1 MQPAMIREFIS
12 LLFPHFCYSCHRG
25 LITGE
30 KYICTYCRAE
40 LPRANLHR
48 YPDHP
53 ILQRFQGLG
62 PVDHVL
68 AYLRFVKKG
77 RVQKIMNKLK
87 YENRPDIGTMLG
99 EWYGS
104 ELADAGFSTAFDLIL
119 PVPLHQQKLRL
130 RGYNQSDYFA
140 KGLSMALAIAWNGKV
155 LQRNLH
161 SETQTRKS
169 RVERFDNV
177 SGIFE
182 LADPDDVKNKRILL
196 VDDVITTGATLFSA
210 AQPIIAAGCGSISFA
225 ALAVAR

>member
-1 MQPAMIREFIS
+1 MIREFIS
-12 LLFPHFCYSCHRG
+12 LLFPHFCFSCHRG
-25 LITGE
+25 LVTGE
-30 KYICTYCRAE
+30 KYICTYCRGD

-48 YPDHP
+48 FPDHP
-53 ILQRFQGLG
+53 IVQRFHGLG

-77 RVQKIMNKLK
+77 KVQKIMNKLK
-87 YENRPDIGTMLG
+87 YENHPEVGTMLG

-119 PVPLHQQKLRL
+119 PVPLHPQKLRK

-140 KGLSMALAIAWNGKV
+140 KGLSMAMAITWDGKV
-155 LQRNLH
+155 LQRNQH
-161 SETQTRKS
+161 NETQTRKS
-169 RVERFDNV
+169 RLERFDNV

-182 LADPDDVKNKRILL
+182 LADPEIVAHKSILL

-210 AQPIIAAGCGSISFA
+210 AQPIIDAGCGSISFA

>member
-1 MQPAMIREFIS
+1 MIREFIS

-25 LITGE
+25 LVTGE
-30 KYICTYCRAE
+30 KYICTYCRSD
-40 LPRANLHR
+40 LPRANLHSF
-48 YPDHP
+48 PDHP

-68 AYLRFVKKG
+68 AYLKFVKKG
-77 RVQKIMNKLK
+77 KVQRIMNKLK
-87 YENRPDIGTMLG
+87 YENRPEVGTMLG

-104 ELADAGFSTAFDLIL
+104 ELSDAGFSTAFDLIL
-119 PVPLHQQKLRL
+119 PVPLHQQKLRK

-140 KGLSMALAIAWNGKV
+140 KGLSMALAIDWDANL

-161 SETQTRKS
+161 NQTQTRKG

-182 LADPDDVKNKRILL
+182 LVDPEIVAFKRILL

-210 AQPIIAAGCGSISFA
+210 AQPIISAGCGSISFA